1 MIRGQDDQIK
11 VNKED
16 KESAM
21 NLPPELAQWLGF
33 TESSILLQDG
43 LLRLADLVQVP
54 SEALQQLDKEA
65 QIQQILREDFNEI
78 FSPDNSVKDGNISH
92 NSLASKLWWKG

>member
-1 MIRGQDDQIK
+1 M
-11 VNKED
+11 NKED

-54 SEALQQLDKEA
+54 SEALQPLDKEA

-78 FSPDNSVKDGNISH
+78 LIND
-92 NSLASKLWWKG
+92 